1 MAVELYHFW
10 SSVCS
15 VRARMALEEKGVP
28 WVSRYIDLFRLDQL
42 KPDYLAI
49 NPDGVVPTLVHDG
62 EVVRESAVII
72 DYVDDA
78 FPGPAL
84 KPKAPLQIARMRLFM
99 RQCEADFPAVVL
111 TTMAKYI
118 VPKLRNRLDLSEI
131 EKAAQRRPMQFYKDV
146 HGRGVRGEIGEEELA
161 RHFATLDRMIGGMES
176 MLETSGGPYLVGP
189 YSLADIMV
197 APYMFRL
204 LAMGQDAMWA
214 KDKRPR
220 VNEWYARIAARPA
233 FQKAVSWP
241 DETGGGYEEVGLTT
255 RRENAPTQHR

>member
-1 MAVELYHFW
+1 MTVELYHFW

-15 VRARMALEEKGVP
+15 VRARMALEEKGVK

-42 KPDYLAI
+42 KPEYLAL

-62 EVVRESAVII
+62 NVVRESAII
-72 DYVDDA
+72 IEYVDDA

-84 KPKAPLQIARMRLFM
+84 KPKDPLKLARMRLFM

-118 VPKLRNRLDLSEI
+118 VPKLKNRMDRASI
-131 EKAAQRRPMQFYKDV
+131 EKAAERRPTDFYKDV
-146 HGRGVRGEIGEEELA
+146 HGRGIRGEIGDAEVA
-161 RHFATLDRMIGGMES
+161 AHFATLDRLIGGMEE
-176 MLETSGGPYLVGP
+176 MLAAGGPWLLGE
-189 YSLADIMV
+189 YSLADIFA

-204 LAMGQDAMWA
+204 LAMGQEGMWA
-214 KDKRPR
+214 KDKRPL
-220 VNEWYARIAARPA
+220 VHDWYARISQRPA
-233 FQKAVSWP
+233 FATAVNWP

-255 RRENAPTQHR
+255 RRDEHARA